1 MGTFYNL
8 MVSPAALSAPLSVPP
23 PPQPANNENI
33 MTRLNKMASQV
44 LFLKYKIFPSSIK
57 LLYFLIL

>member
-1 MGTFYNL
+1 
-8 MVSPAALSAPLSVPP
+8 
-23 PPQPANNENI
+23 
-33 MTRLNKMASQV
+33 MASQV